1 MSREVVFD
9 IETQNT
15 FDEVGAGNHK
25 GLKVSVVVAYT
36 YEDDQFHVFREE
48 NLKDLWP
55 ILERAERLI
64 GYNSKF
70 FDIPVLQNYY
80 TGDLS
85 KIPHLDLLEEI
96 RRSAGFR
103 PKLDDIARA
112 TLNTQ
117 KSAHGLQAVEW
128 FKQGEWEKIEKY
140 CIDDVRITRDVY
152 EYGKTNK
159 QVFYPDLQGNLKP
172 IPVKFGV
179 EKVAQG
185 AGIEAPGTGMNMTLP
200 F

>member
-15 FDEVGAGNHK
+15 FEEVGAGNHR
-25 GLKVSVVVAYT
+25 GLKISVVVAYC
-36 YEDDQFHVFREE
+36 YEDDSFHTFREE

-70 FDIPVLQNYY
+70 FDVPVLQNYY

-103 PKLDDIARA
+103 PKLDDIAKA
-112 TLNTQ
+112 TLGTQ
-117 KSAHGLQAVEW
+117 KSGHGLQAVEW
-128 FKQGEWEKIEKY
+128 FKAGEWDKIEKY

-152 EYGKTNK
+152 EYGKTHK
-159 QVFYPDLQGNLKP
+159 QIFYSDVAGGMKP
-172 IPVKFGV
+172 IPVKFGLERV
-179 EKVAQG
+179 VVNAEG
-185 AGIEAPGTGMNMTLP
+185 APAGTGMNLTLP

>member
-15 FDEVGAGNHK
+15 FEEVGAGNHR
-25 GLKVSVVVAYT
+25 GLKVSLVVTYS
-36 YEDDQFHVFREE
+36 YEDDTFRTFREE
-48 NLKDLWP
+48 QLKDLWP
-55 ILERAERLI
+55 VLERAERLI

-70 FDIPVLQNYY
+70 FDVPVLQNYY
-80 TGDLS
+80 AGDLS

-117 KSAHGLQAVEW
+117 KSGHGLQAVEW
-128 FKQGEWEKIEKY
+128 FKQGEWDKIEKY

-152 EYGKTNK
+152 EYGKTHK
-159 QVFYPDLQGNLKP
+159 QVFYPDLQNNIKP
-172 IPVKFGV
+172 IPVKFTP
-179 EKVAQG
+179 EKVFAAGGMAPQG
-185 AGIEAPGTGMNMTLP
+185 GGMNMTLP

>member
-15 FDEVGAGNHK
+15 FEEVGQGNHRA
-25 GLKVSVVVAYT
+25 LKVSVVGVYT
-36 YEDDQFHVFREE
+36 YEDDQYRTFREE
-48 NLKDLWP
+48 QLKEMWP
-55 ILERAERLI
+55 IFERAERLI

-70 FDIPVLQNYY
+70 FDVPVLQKYY
-80 TGDLS
+80 AGDLM

-103 PKLDDIARA
+103 PKLDDVARA

-117 KSAHGLQAVEW
+117 KSGHGLEAVEW

-140 CIDDVRITRDVY
+140 CLDDVRITRDVY
-152 EYGKTNK
+152 EYGRTNK
-159 QVFYPDLQGNLKP
+159 QIFIPDLQNKLKP
-172 IPVKFGV
+172 IPVKFTLEKIVVGIGGV
-179 EKVAQG
+179 
-185 AGIEAPGTGMNMTLP
+185 GTGSGMNMTLP
-200 F
+200 L

>member
-15 FDEVGAGNHK
+15 FEEVGSGNHK
-25 GLKVSVVVAYT
+25 GLKVSVVGVYT
-36 YEDDQFHVFREE
+36 YEDDTYRTFREDQ
-48 NLKDLWP
+48 LKEMWP
-55 ILERAERLI
+55 IFERAERLI

-80 TGDLS
+80 LGDLS

-103 PKLDDIARA
+103 PKLDDVARA
-112 TLNTQ
+112 TINTQ
-117 KSAHGLQAVEW
+117 KSGHGLEAVEW

-140 CIDDVRITRDVY
+140 CLDDVRITREVY

-159 QVFYPDLQGNLKP
+159 QIFVPDLKNNLKP
-172 IPVKFGV
+172 IAVKFGLERV
-179 EKVAQG
+179 IAGVMG
-185 AGIEAPGTGMNMTLP
+185 AGAGTGMNMTLP